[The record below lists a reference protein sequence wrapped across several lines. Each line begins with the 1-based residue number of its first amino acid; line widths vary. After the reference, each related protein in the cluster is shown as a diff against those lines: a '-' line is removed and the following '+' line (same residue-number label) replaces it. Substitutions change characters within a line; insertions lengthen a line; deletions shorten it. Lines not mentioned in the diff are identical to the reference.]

1 MLQALWAEY
10 RDGPLADAK
19 YQSLFTEIP
28 APVLKMVDSPY
39 KKSSPPKRPT
49 LVLQA
54 TNVIYGVAKPKHNG
68 IYCHFSVFCVEN

>member
-1 MLQALWAEY
+1 MLQALWSEY

-19 YQSLFTEIP
+19 YQSLFAEIP